1 MKERGLCD
9 IINQKGNVLKS
20 VPRIYRPITATP
32 FLNDETYCE
41 IAPCEALNPYIRCF
55 WGAKKTLVSLCKN
68 EEFGLVIPD
77 TCMDI
82 RQEIIFSKGFDVLD
96 AVKKYGFTDQS
107 HLLNDFKRRHLM
119 LPREAAV
126 FARKMV

>member
-1 MKERGLCD
+1 
-9 IINQKGNVLKS
+9 
-20 VPRIYRPITATP
+20 
-32 FLNDETYCE
+32 
-41 IAPCEALNPYIRCF
+41 
-55 WGAKKTLVSLCKN
+55 
-68 EEFGLVIPD
+68 
-77 TCMDI
+77 MDI